1 MLEWIKIILCSNNFD
16 GIVLDPED
24 LEVPREAPTPPSSR
38 VSDESGK
45 GHGLPPGLIL

>member
-1 MLEWIKIILCSNNFD
+1 MLEWIKIMLCSNNF

-38 VSDESGK
+38 VVVESGK
-45 GHGLPPGLIL
+45 GHGLPPRSIL